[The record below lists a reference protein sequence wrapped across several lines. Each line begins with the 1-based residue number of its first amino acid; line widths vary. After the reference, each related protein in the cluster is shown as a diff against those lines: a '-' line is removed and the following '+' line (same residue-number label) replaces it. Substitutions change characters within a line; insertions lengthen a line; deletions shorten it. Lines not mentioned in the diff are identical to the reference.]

1 MKILILGA
9 GQVGSTLAKYLC
21 ADSANDITIIDQKE
35 DKLTIL
41 QRHLDIKTVVGHG
54 AYPSVLEKA
63 GIKTMDMVISVMKS
77 DESNMVACRMAYTLY
92 DVHTKIA
99 RIRTKEYLHRP
110 ELFSRS
116 AVPIDFL
123 ITPENLI
130 TDYIKGIV
138 DQPGA
143 SEIFEFENGLVQL
156 VETRAYIGTPI
167 VNRPIRELQ
176 QHLPDAK
183 VRIFSLYR
191 NGKAL
196 LVNSD
201 TVIREGDHVYFIA
214 KKQHVS
220 KALKEFRRVD
230 RGYQK
235 IFIAGGGNI
244 GFNVAK
250 LLENTHNIRL
260 IELDEERAKM
270 LADQLNQTLVLQG
283 SASDEELLLEE
294 GIENTDLFLALTDS
308 DEVNVI
314 VSILAKRLGAH
325 KTIALIKRDVY
336 ASLAEQSD
344 EVDMIVS
351 PDQITVSDIL
361 SHIRKGD
368 TMKVHSLQHG
378 KAEAIEIVVHGDESN
393 SQVVG
398 RQIKDLDLPE
408 GVVIGAIVRDSDL
421 LMASKNLVIEQGDHV
436 LIMLTDVRKIHKVES
451 LFSVD
456 E

>member
-21 ADSANDITIIDQKE
+21 ADSANDLTIIDQKE
-35 DKLTIL
+35 DKLTLL

-63 GIKTMDMVISVMKS
+63 GIKAMDMVIAVMKS
-77 DESNMVACRMAYTLY
+77 DESNMVACRMAFTLY

-110 ELFSRS
+110 ELFSHS

-143 SEIFEFENGLVQL
+143 TEVFEFENGLVQL
-156 VETRAYIGTPI
+156 IETRAYVGTPI

-201 TVIREGDHVYFIA
+201 TVIREGDNVYFIA
-214 KKQHVS
+214 KKKHVS

-244 GFNVAK
+244 GFSVAK
-250 LLENTHNIRL
+250 LLEKTHNIRL
-260 IELDEERAKM
+260 IELNEERARL
-270 LADQLNQTLVLQG
+270 LADQLNHTLVLQG

-361 SHIRKGD
+361 SHLRKGD

-378 KAEAIEIVVHGDESN
+378 KAEAIEIVVHNDKGRSK
-393 SQVVG
+393 VVG

-436 LIMLTDVRKIHKVES
+436 LIMLTDVRKIHQVES
-451 LFSVD
+451 LFSED
-456 E
+456 D

>member
-21 ADSANDITIIDQKE
+21 ADSANDLTIIDQKE
-35 DKLTIL
+35 DKLTLL

-63 GIKTMDMVISVMKS
+63 GIKTMDMVIAVMKS

-92 DVHTKIA
+92 KVEKKIA
-99 RIRTKEYLHRP
+99 RIRTAEYLHRP
-110 ELFSRS
+110 ELFSHS

-138 DQPGA
+138 DLPGA
-143 SEIFEFENGLVQL
+143 SEVFEFENGLVQL

-176 QHLPDAK
+176 QHLPDAQ
-183 VRIFSLYR
+183 VRILSLYR
-191 NGKAL
+191 NGQVL

-201 TVIREGDHVYFIA
+201 TIIREGDHVYFIA
-214 KKQHVS
+214 KKEHIP
-220 KALKEFRRVD
+220 KALKEFRRAD
-230 RGYQK
+230 KAYQK

-250 LLENTHNIRL
+250 LLEKKYNVRL
-260 IELDEERAKM
+260 IELDEERARD
-270 LADQLNQTLVLQG
+270 LSGQLNHTLVLQG
-283 SASDEELLLEE
+283 SASDEDLLLEE
-294 GIENTDLFLALTDS
+294 GIENTDLFLALTNS

-336 ASLAEQSD
+336 TLLAEQSD
-344 EVDMIVS
+344 YVDMIVS
-351 PDQITVSDIL
+351 PDQITVSGIL

-378 KAEAIEIVVHGDESN
+378 KAEAIEIVVHGDERT

-398 RQIKDLDLPE
+398 RKIKDLNLPE
-408 GVVIGAIVRDSDL
+408 GVVVGAIVRDNDL
-421 LMASKNLVIEQGDHV
+421 FMASKKLVIEQGDHV
-436 LIMLTDVRKIHKVES
+436 LMMLTDVRKTHQVES
-451 LFSVD
+451 LFAEND
-456 E
+456 